1 VGVSATGKEYMMCVN
16 SDTCRVQ
23 WCPFAT
29 TAAFHHLI
37 KETVLPIFKYPHPPT
52 RCKEHLMPCVLK
64 WARNT
69 TNRELHNEM
78 FWVCDAKREDGAA
91 RKCGFIL
98 CATEEDAEA
107 ARRKSVAYYN
117 EVKAKQEAD
126 AEAKKRAK
134 YNYNNANLDL
144 EVGSGCFMYRSPA
157 EAATERKIARKEE
170 NLRQKMRC

>member
-1 VGVSATGKEYMMCVN
+1 
-16 SDTCRVQ
+16 
-23 WCPFAT
+23 
-29 TAAFHHLI
+29 
-37 KETVLPIFKYPHPPT
+37 
-52 RCKEHLMPCVLK
+52 MPCVLK